1 MGNLARVTR
10 PMRDSDP
17 RGEIDPRDASDPS
30 APARNVGDPRDASG
44 APGPSNANSSTGHSH
59 DAGESR
65 GAGDPHDVGKPR
77 VGASPRDS
85 DNTPRML
92 SPSRY
97 LAWLYSP
104 AAQQPVLA
112 KLCEIESEIAGS
124 LRPGIDHHVAH
135 ARLQWWQEE
144 CERSAQGRPVHPLTR
159 DLVKAYGA
167 AAARQPSPLAGL
179 SGFVDTAIWDLAGAT
194 FETRKELTAYC
205 ERWAAAM
212 FESSAAHSV
221 TTVSGAQA
229 TVAGELQPA
238 EAAHATRA
246 MQAARM
252 MLASDAPGDT
262 AANTSGNTASDAT
275 GGAARATSRW
285 RVLGAAVREIE
296 LLADLAREAHA
307 GRMRIPLDELDRA
320 GVEVG
325 SLAKP
330 PWPDPLVT
338 LLRER
343 HEALRA
349 TVGESIAALGRE
361 EQAGFRG
368 LLVWAALAWRQSAR
382 AQRAL
387 PGIILPRRYHALADG
402 WQAWRAA
409 RQAAAG
415 KLQLS

>member
-1 MGNLARVTR
+1 
-10 PMRDSDP
+10 MRDREPPEDA
-17 RGEIDPRDASDPS
+17 RAIDDARR
-30 APARNVGDPRDASG
+30 AIVAHGAAGHGD
-44 APGPSNANSSTGHSH
+44 GH
-59 DAGESR
+59 AR
-65 GAGDPHDVGKPR
+65 GAGAHGDGDAR
-77 VGASPRDS
+77 GAADQG
-85 DNTPRML
+85 NTPRML

-159 DLVKAYGA
+159 ELVKAYGA

-179 SGFVDTAIWDLAGAT
+179 SGFVDTAVWDLAGAT
-194 FETRKELTAYC
+194 FETRKEVTAYC

-212 FESSAAHSV
+212 FETSAAQMV
-221 TTVSGAQA
+221 DTAADAQATGVQPSGAQA
-229 TVAGELQPA
+229 TN
-238 EAAHATRA
+238 
-246 MQAARM
+246 AARVV
-252 MLASDAPGDT
+252 
-262 AANTSGNTASDAT
+262 
-275 GGAARATSRW
+275 SRW

-307 GRMRIPLDELDRA
+307 GRVRVPLDELDRA
-320 GVEVG
+320 GLVVS
-325 SLAKP
+325 SLGKP
-330 PWPDPLVT
+330 PWPGPLVT

-349 TVGESIAALGRE
+349 TVGESIAAVGRE

-382 AQRAL
+382 AQRSL

-409 RQAAAG
+409 RRSAAG